1 MVGALGTLIGA
12 GGGFVL
18 MPVLILLYPD
28 EARDLLASMSLAVVF
43 FNALS
48 GSSAYARM
56 KRIDYR
62 SGMLFAAATVPGA
75 ILGALTTSHMHR
87 GLFDGILGTVLVAG
101 SIFLLL
107 RPGGPR
113 KPHESQHVFA
123 IHRQLL
129 DGQGLLY
136 DYSYNPVVGV
146 SVSFVVGYLSSLL
159 GVGGGFLHVPLLV
172 VLLGFPVHVATATSH
187 CVLAVMALAG
197 SLTHILSGS
206 FTGGFQ
212 RTLLLGIGVIV
223 GAQFGARLSNRIHAN
238 WIIRGLAGALALAGL
253 RILLSAL

>member
-1 MVGALGTLIGA
+1 
-12 GGGFVL
+12 
-18 MPVLILLYPD
+18 
-28 EARDLLASMSLAVVF
+28 MSLAVVF

-113 KPHESQHVFA
+113 KPHEKPTRFRDTPA
-123 IHRQLL
+123 T
-129 DGQGLLY
+129 
-136 DYSYNPVVGV
+136 VGR
-146 SVSFVVGYLSSLL
+146 SGTALRL
-159 GVGGGFLHVPLLV
+159 FL
-172 VLLGFPVHVATATSH
+172 
-187 CVLAVMALAG
+187 
-197 SLTHILSGS
+197 
-206 FTGGFQ
+206 
-212 RTLLLGIGVIV
+212 
-223 GAQFGARLSNRIHAN
+223 
-238 WIIRGLAGALALAGL
+238 
-253 RILLSAL
+253 